1 MRRSASE
8 IIRNLEGRI
17 ARLEKQSSREET
29 LKSLSTTIAK
39 DLSKLSRSRVRSNWV
54 EDALYDFFGG
64 IDALFEWDDEDT
76 PDVLSFKVLGYNPL
90 NLAGTLIVEVKCSID
105 RPTEP
110 TRIFGFE
117 NYVHNMTFQVIY
129 DHKEI
134 EVKEA

>member
-8 IIRNLEGRI
+8 IIRNLESRI

-39 DLSKLSRSRVRSNWV
+39 DLSKLSGSRVRSNWV
-54 EDALYDFFGG
+54 EDALYDFFLG
-64 IDALFEWDDEDT
+64 IEGFFDFDIPEDT
-76 PDVLSFKVLGYNPL
+76 PDDLDIKVLGYRSI
-90 NLAGTLIVEVKCSID
+90 NLAGDLIVEVKCTMD
-105 RPTEP
+105 RP
-110 TRIFGFE
+110 RKLQLFGVE
-117 NYVHNMTFQVIY
+117 NYVHKMTFQVIY